1 MGKILV
7 SIVLSMIFLSF
18 LWGISEI
25 LFPFLIG
32 LALAYFLDPLVD
44 SMERVGFPRWMA
56 AAILTFGAAFAFL
69 AILIFLVPILIQQFT
84 GLLEQLP
91 VYRERLEVRLQ
102 DFRSVINAVFPTL
115 EQEQIAEKVRN
126 LYGPE
131 FINFIG
137 QLTQKFWNSGVT
149 IINVVSLL
157 VVTPIIVFYLLR
169 DWDHIVRVLDT
180 YLPRDK
186 ADVIRRIFSEIDVVL
201 SGFVR
206 GQFTV
211 CLLLGIYYAL
221 CLALLGLNFGLV
233 IGLISGLISFVPYF
247 GMLLGLSI
255 AVTMAVIQFGAGFP
269 VLVILAIFILA
280 QVVEGNFVTPKLVG
294 EKVGLHPAWMIFSLM
309 SGGALFGLNGIIIA
323 VPVAA
328 VLGVVI
334 RFFLTS
340 YLAANTGAKK

>member
-7 SIVLSMIFLSF
+7 SIVFFMIFVSF
-18 LWGISEI
+18 LWGISGI

-32 LALAYFLDPLVD
+32 LALAYFLDPLAD
-44 SMERVGFPRWMA
+44 SIERVGLSRWMA
-56 AAILTFGAAFAFL
+56 AAILTLGAVLAFV
-69 AILIFLVPILIQQFT
+69 AILIFLVPILIEQFT

-91 VYRERLEVRLQ
+91 VYRERLEARLQ
-102 DFRSVINAVFPTL
+102 DFRSVINAFFPIL
-115 EQEQIAEKVRN
+115 EQGQIAEKVRN

-137 QLTQKFWNSGVT
+137 QLTLKFWNSGVT
-149 IINVVSLL
+149 IINIVSLL

-186 ADVIRRIFSEIDVVL
+186 ADVIRRIFSEIDGVL
-201 SGFVR
+201 SGFIR

-233 IGLISGLISFVPYF
+233 IGLISGLVSFVPYF

-255 AVTMAVIQFGAGFP
+255 AVTMALIQFGAWFP
-269 VLVILAIFILA
+269 VLIIVAIFIVA

-294 EKVGLHPAWMIFSLM
+294 ERVGLHPAWMIFSLM

-340 YLAANTGAKK
+340 YLAANTGAQK